1 MGEHSAEQIVRRNG
15 PSDHQQWVDQAVRQY
30 EGPLMAYAAH
40 LLGSAER
47 AGDIVQETFCRL
59 CRARRAEVDSHLA
72 KWLYTV
78 CRNCA
83 LDVLRKER
91 RMRPLVEPMVEAS
104 GNGRHA
110 ASTPADH
117 AERQEANTL
126 VTAALADLPER
137 QQELVRL
144 KFQHGL
150 SYKQMADVTG
160 LSVSNV
166 GFLLHTAIK
175 TLRTQLATGEEQM
188 R

>member
-1 MGEHSAEQIVRRNG
+1 MRRSG
-15 PSDHQQWVDQAVRQY
+15 PSEQQRWVDTAVRQY

-40 LLGSAER
+40 LLGSPER

-59 CRARRAEVDSHLA
+59 CRCGRAEVDDHLA

-83 LDVLRKER
+83 MDVLRKER
-91 RMRPLVEPMVEAS
+91 RMRPLTEPAS
-104 GNGRHA
+104 NGQHTTA
-110 ASTPADH
+110 TPADE
-117 AERQEANTL
+117 AERAESSKL
-126 VTAALADLPER
+126 VTAALAELPER

-150 SYKQMADVTG
+150 SYKQMAEITG

-175 TLRTQLATGEEQM
+175 SLRLQLAPTSGEEHV